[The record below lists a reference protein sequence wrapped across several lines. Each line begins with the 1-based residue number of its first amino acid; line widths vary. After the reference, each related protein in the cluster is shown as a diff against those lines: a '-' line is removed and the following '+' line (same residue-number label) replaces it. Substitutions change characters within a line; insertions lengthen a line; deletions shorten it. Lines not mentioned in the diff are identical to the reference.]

1 MPPQCRGIC
10 YNQAQARVAESQ
22 LTPMLSFRTIACQC
36 ACRRASQC
44 RTTLQSY
51 YQPRSKYHTK
61 DTDDLQSRVTQSKLR
76 EILRETAQPVAVITS
91 WMPPS
96 SSHSEGDEYSKYHGA
111 TLSSFTS
118 VAMDPY
124 PLVSFALRMPSRM
137 GATLK
142 SLYLGTHPAPG
153 QELGGGENS
162 AHLVMNLLSA
172 SQAHAAHKFARPD
185 LYPHPFD
192 SSSNSANSE
201 NIPYFVSKEGLPVL
215 EGSLGAFS
223 CRLVAPA
230 VPLHDLSY
238 LENLGHA
245 PTKPRNIPELPT
257 GSVISELF
265 IAQVMR
271 VVLESPSPST
281 GMKPLLY
288 HRRSFTSCQGDE
300 CE

>member
-1 MPPQCRGIC
+1 
-10 YNQAQARVAESQ
+10 
-22 LTPMLSFRTIACQC
+22 MLFFRTIAC

-51 YQPRSKYHTK
+51 YQPRSEYHTK
-61 DTDDLQSRVTQSKLR
+61 NADDLQSRVTQSKLR

-96 SSHSEGDEYSKYHGA
+96 SSHESDGYSKYHGA

-142 SLYLGTHPAPG
+142 SLYSDTRRG
-153 QELGGGENS
+153 QEFGGGENS

-172 SQAHAAHKFARPD
+172 SQARAAHKFARPD

-192 SSSNSANSE
+192 SSSNSAKSE
-201 NIPYFVSKEGLPVL
+201 NIPYFVSKDGLPVL

-230 VPLHDLSY
+230 IPLHDLSY
-238 LENLGHA
+238 LENLGQAH
-245 PTKPRNIPELPT
+245 TEPRSLPRLPP

-271 VVLESPSPST
+271 IELEPPSPST

-288 HRRSFTSCQGDE
+288 HRRSFTSCKGDE
-300 CE
+300 RE

>member
-1 MPPQCRGIC
+1 
-10 YNQAQARVAESQ
+10 
-22 LTPMLSFRTIACQC
+22 MLFSRTIAC

-51 YQPRSKYHTK
+51 YQPRSEYHTK
-61 DTDDLQSRVTQSKLR
+61 NADDLQSRVTQSKLR

-96 SSHSEGDEYSKYHGA
+96 SSHEGDGYSKYHGA

-124 PLVSFALRMPSRM
+124 PLVSFALRIPSRM

-142 SLYLGTHPAPG
+142 SLYSDPRPG
-153 QELGGGENS
+153 QEFGGENS

-172 SQAHAAHKFARPD
+172 SQACAAHKFARPD

-192 SSSNSANSE
+192 SSSNSAKSE
-201 NIPYFVSKEGLPVL
+201 NIPYFVSKDGLPVL

-230 VPLHDLSY
+230 IPLHDLSY
-238 LENLGHA
+238 LVNLGQAH
-245 PTKPRNIPELPT
+245 TEPRSLPRLPP

-271 VVLESPSPST
+271 IELESPSPSI
-281 GMKPLLY
+281 GMEPLLY
-288 HRRSFTSCQGDE
+288 HRRSFTSCKGDE
-300 CE
+300 SE